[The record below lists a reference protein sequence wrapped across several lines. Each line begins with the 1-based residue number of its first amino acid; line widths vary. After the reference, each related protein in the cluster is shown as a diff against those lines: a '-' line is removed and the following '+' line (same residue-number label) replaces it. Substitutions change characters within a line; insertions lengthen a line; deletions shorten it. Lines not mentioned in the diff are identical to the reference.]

1 MLRKITG
8 IILLLI
14 FTFCGTYAIAERGT
28 PLNQEVLRLHV
39 IANSDS
45 SSDQA
50 LKLQVKDQVVK
61 MMKAEFINL
70 DNAEEA
76 RIRAEKQIP
85 FIKADAEKII
95 REQGYNYPVEVYVG
109 EYDFPVKSY
118 GNIIFPA
125 GNYPAVR
132 IVIGDGAGKNW
143 WCVLFPPLCMVSS
156 SDKGLSLDTPE
167 EAEVTFKCLEL
178 IPKGIKFGLSN

>member
-1 MLRKITG
+1 MLKKSIG
-8 IILLLI
+8 IILVICFVL
-14 FTFCGTYAIAERGT
+14 CGTYALAEGNK
-28 PLNQEVLRLHV
+28 PLNSEVLRLHV

-61 MMKAEFINL
+61 VMKAEFS
-70 DNAEEA
+70 DMESAEEA
-76 RIRAEKQIP
+76 FAHATMRMPMIKAEAEKVV
-85 FIKADAEKII
+85 
-95 REQGYNYPVEVYVG
+95 REQGYDYPVNVYVG

-125 GNYPAVR
+125 GSYPAVR
-132 IVIGDGAGKNW
+132 VVIGQGSGKNW

-156 SDKGLSLDTPE
+156 SEKGISLDTPE
-167 EAEVTFKCLEL
+167 EAEVTLKCLEL
-178 IPKGIKFGLSN
+178 IPQGLKFREWD